1 MLLFT
6 ITMCLLCVLYFS
18 YKGHDS
24 EVRANQLAA
33 QLDSYKRNE
42 LRLQSELRIA
52 KKLIK
57 SLGAEPP
64 ADA

>member
-1 MLLFT
+1 MSLLS
-6 ITMCLLCVLYFS
+6 ILYFA
-18 YKGHDS
+18 YRGHDA
-24 EVRANQLAA
+24 EVRANQLAS

-42 LRLQSELRIA
+42 LRLQSELRVA

-57 SLGAEPP
+57 SLGAELP